1 MIVVDKVVLS
11 DDMMSEEFVCNL
23 DKCKGACC
31 VEGDLGAPLN
41 EDELEQIES
50 VYEKVKPYMSP
61 EGIAEVEKQGKYIKD
76 FEGDFS
82 TPTINNRECAYAI
95 YDDKK
100 YLHCAIEKA
109 FLDKKIEYRKPISCY
124 LYPAR
129 ITKYD
134 AYDAVNYDRW
144 EICSDACVLGKE
156 LKVPVYKF
164 LKGPFTAKYGAEW
177 YAKLEKEI
185 EDMKENLR

>member
-11 DDMMSEEFVCNL
+11 DDMMANEFVCNL

-41 EDELEQIES
+41 EDELEKIEG
-50 VYEKVKPYMSP
+50 VYEAVKPYMSE

-82 TPTINNRECAYAI
+82 TPTIGNRECAYAI
-95 YDDKK
+95 YDEKK
-100 YLHCAIEKA
+100 HLHCAIERA
-109 FLDKKIEYRKPISCY
+109 YLDGKIDYRKPISCY

-129 ITKYD
+129 ITKYE

-164 LKGPFTAKYGAEW
+164 LKEPFIYKYGAEW
-177 YAKLEKEI
+177 YAKLEQEI
-185 EDMKENLR
+185 KDMKENLR